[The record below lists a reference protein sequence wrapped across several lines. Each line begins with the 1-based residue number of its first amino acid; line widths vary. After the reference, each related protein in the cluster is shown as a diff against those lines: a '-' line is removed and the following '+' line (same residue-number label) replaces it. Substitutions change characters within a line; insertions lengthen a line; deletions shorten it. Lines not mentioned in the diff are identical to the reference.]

1 MSLMNFKKFIFRL
14 INKYVK
20 KIYTHIV
27 TIYTSKKIMHKILF
41 YDFLLQKTANL
52 RHSIDRE

>member
-1 MSLMNFKKFIFRL
+1 MNFKKFIFRL